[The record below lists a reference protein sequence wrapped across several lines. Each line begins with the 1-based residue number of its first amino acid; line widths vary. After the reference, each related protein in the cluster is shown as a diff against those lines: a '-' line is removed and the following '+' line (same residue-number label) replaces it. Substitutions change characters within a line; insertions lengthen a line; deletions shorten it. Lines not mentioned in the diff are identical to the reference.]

1 MYHPSVDDERTTI
14 RRTVEVQLAA
24 VRAAAYGLS
33 DEQLRAR
40 PLASALS
47 IAGIIKHCSY
57 VLAGRLV
64 QLEQPV
70 AHPPRYEDFYA
81 SFALTEEES
90 FEQVLARY
98 DELAAGYL
106 SALEK
111 VDPGAEVEVGPAPW
125 YGRDEPARAA
135 LRYLLLQDIA
145 ELARHAGHADLI
157 REQIDGA
164 LAAGLLAA
172 VEQLPPN
179 PFVTPWRPDLSR

>member
-1 MYHPSVDDERTTI
+1 MYHSSVDDERTTI

-70 AHPPRYEDFYA
+70 AHPPRYEDFY
-81 SFALTEEES
+81 
-90 FEQVLARY
+90 
-98 DELAAGYL
+98 ELVAGYL
-106 SALEK
+106 SALEE

-125 YGRDEPARAA
+125 DGRDEPARAA

-179 PFVTPWRPDLSR
+179 PLVTPWRPDLSR